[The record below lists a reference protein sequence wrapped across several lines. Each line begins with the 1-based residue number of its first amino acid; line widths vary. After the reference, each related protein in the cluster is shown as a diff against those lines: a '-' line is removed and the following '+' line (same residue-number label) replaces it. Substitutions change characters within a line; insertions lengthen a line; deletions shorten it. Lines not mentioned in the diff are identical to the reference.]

1 MKPVAGHDRVLTMAL
16 VLSFLFHLSMVTLF
30 RIVVYFPRPE
40 LAYYDLSIV
49 ESRGVSTFADTS
61 GHALEAPSAE
71 DALERL
77 EAGSVQNDRWASLP
91 PVTLPQLNFS
101 ELDLIRLN
109 RTSLDSRSRYT
120 NRFENESDDL
130 WSRFGQKLSTVG
142 ELLTGS
148 DTPSSQLVDE
158 PIRMFVGHPA
168 PGFEA
173 YLEWMSA
180 PYDRQLLVMA
190 KVEALWGAD
199 AQALEAPLVLVLR
212 VNQQGRVT
220 FVQMPLEDEA
230 GLLESSA
237 ASMFKLLFEPLDT
250 SEETEHH
257 ATLMIQA
264 EGYGE

>member
-1 MKPVAGHDRVLTMAL
+1 MKPVAGHDRVMTMAL
-16 VLSFLFHLSMVTLF
+16 AFSFLFHLSMVTLF

-49 ESRGVSTFADTS
+49 ESRSVSNFADTS
-61 GHALEAPSAE
+61 EHALEAPSAE
-71 DALERL
+71 DALERM
-77 EAGSVQNDRWASLP
+77 ESGSVVNDRWASLP

-130 WSRFGQKLSTVG
+130 WSRFGQKLSMVG
-142 ELLTGS
+142 ELLMRS
-148 DTPSSQLVDE
+148 ETPSSASGDE
-158 PIRMFVGHPA
+158 SVRIFIGHPA

-190 KVEALWGAD
+190 KVDALWGA
-199 AQALEAPLVLVLR
+199 APEALTEPLVLVLR
-212 VNQQGRVT
+212 VNQ
-220 FVQMPLEDEA
+220 
-230 GLLESSA
+230 
-237 ASMFKLLFEPLDT
+237 
-250 SEETEHH
+250 
-257 ATLMIQA
+257 
-264 EGYGE
+264 